1 MLSDEGLNPILSSL
15 SRLVVLDVEGCDL
28 VTKKLLSNIPG
39 KCKYLKKLVLSGCSI
54 DNDDVRLAFE
64 SQRRT
69 LRVSFNPLY
78 MPVIKSS
85 R

>member
-1 MLSDEGLNPILSSL
+1 MSDEGLNLVL
-15 SRLVVLDVEGCDL
+15 TRLGRLVVLDVEGCDR
-28 VTKKLLSNIPG
+28 VTKKQLSTIPG
-39 KCKYLKKLVLSGCSI
+39 KCRFLKKLVLSGCNV
-54 DNDDVRLAFE
+54 DNDDVRMAFE

-78 MPVIKSS
+78 MPIIKSS